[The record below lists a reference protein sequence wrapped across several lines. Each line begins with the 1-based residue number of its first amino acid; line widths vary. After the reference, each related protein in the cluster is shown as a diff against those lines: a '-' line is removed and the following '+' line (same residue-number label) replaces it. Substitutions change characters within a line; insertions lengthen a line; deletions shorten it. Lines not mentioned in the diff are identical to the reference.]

1 MALSQRE
8 LDDLKG
14 VLSETVKKFL
24 GFNETS
30 LVSAALSCITK
41 GYDKQKT
48 VGKKIVP
55 VNTTNFGRVWRMV
68 PESDARCVPLDVP
81 LVLSVLLSA
90 CTAWVVVVGGGG
102 GVKISLLLVIASK
115 TLFGS

>member
-1 MALSQRE
+1 MLVSTDCSISGSSMSLSQRE

-48 VGKKIVP
+48 VGKKIGA
-55 VNTTNFGRVWRMV
+55 VNT
-68 PESDARCVPLDVP
+68 
-81 LVLSVLLSA
+81 
-90 CTAWVVVVGGGG
+90 
-102 GVKISLLLVIASK
+102 
-115 TLFGS
+115 